1 MVRND
6 RPGSPPDMLYAFMY
20 NITNLP
26 EVHKGAKPH
35 LEEVGPYVYRK
46 RRIKEVRFHTGQMHL

>member
-1 MVRND
+1 
-6 RPGSPPDMLYAFMY
+6 MLYAFMY

-26 EVHKGAKPH
+26 EVHKGEKPH

>member
-1 MVRND
+1 
-6 RPGSPPDMLYAFMY
+6 MLYAFMY